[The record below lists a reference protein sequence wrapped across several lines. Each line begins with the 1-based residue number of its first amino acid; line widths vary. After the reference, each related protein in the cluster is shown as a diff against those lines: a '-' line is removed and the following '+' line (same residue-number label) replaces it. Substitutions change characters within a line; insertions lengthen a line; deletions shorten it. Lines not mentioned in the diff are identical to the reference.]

1 MLLLQK
7 TFTITEYKVHYTQ
20 THGLLESKWICIN
33 LVLDFFFKQV
43 FQLRFWNN
51 MQTFYFLLKI
61 ISQNH
66 GSGNQS
72 RIHGILLYLVK
83 CPLCFDKSRQL
94 VLLCSYLICGYY
106 HLSTSVESNQ
116 SKSPSFASI
125 IVPSMSSDGN
135 YATIVVNLPKPWRVL
150 IPSFQLSFFCL
161 LPITP
166 FNFLLL

>member
-66 GSGNQS
+66 GSGN
-72 RIHGILLYLVK
+72 
-83 CPLCFDKSRQL
+83 
-94 VLLCSYLICGYY
+94 
-106 HLSTSVESNQ
+106 
-116 SKSPSFASI
+116 
-125 IVPSMSSDGN
+125 
-135 YATIVVNLPKPWRVL
+135 
-150 IPSFQLSFFCL
+150 
-161 LPITP
+161 
-166 FNFLLL
+166 